1 MYLYI
6 GERAQLLLQYLVGL
20 EGLHEFENR
29 HRSAGAR
36 QVDCGLDAR
45 IAAADHSDMLP
56 GVERPVAVGA
66 EGYAAADVLRFA
78 RHPEPA
84 PRSSRGDDQCRGAEN
99 LPAFGMQ
106 LPDAAVHVE
115 TFDAAVVADVNPVGL
130 HVSAQ
135 VARELCSGRARHRD
149 QVFDAYRFIDLPA
162 DLFCHD
168 RHAEPL
174 AGCID
179 RGRSSGGAAPGDQQV
194 VFAHDGRD
202 ACVRSTEALLEFV
215 QQFGQRA
222 AADVDQLFAVEN
234 RRHGLDI
241 QPCNLLG
248 EQGSVH
254 GRMGDPGVGERQQ
267 VERLY
272 HIGAVGAGE
281 RHVGRQRDLPAERPD
296 LSARR
301 FVGQV
306 FALAVGVQHGQYQRA
321 EFMAVGH
328 RPEVDAG
335 VLVVAQKPELQ
346 SLPVGDPTADLR
358 GTGGR
363 LFEQPEQLSARRMA
377 GVGRDVEHVG
387 GFQPLE
393 QAEQLLPECMIQHGP

>member
-1 MYLYI
+1 M
-6 GERAQLLLQYLVGL
+6 
-20 EGLHEFENR
+20 
-29 HRSAGAR
+29 
-36 QVDCGLDAR
+36 
-45 IAAADHSDMLP
+45 
-56 GVERPVAVGA
+56 
-66 EGYAAADVLRFA
+66 
-78 RHPEPA
+78 
-84 PRSSRGDDQCRGAEN
+84 
-99 LPAFGMQ
+99 
-106 LPDAAVHVE
+106 
-115 TFDAAVVADVNPVGL
+115 
-130 HVSAQ
+130 
-135 VARELCSGRARHRD
+135 
-149 QVFDAYRFIDLPA
+149 
-162 DLFCHD
+162 
-168 RHAEPL
+168 
-174 AGCID
+174 
-179 RGRSSGGAAPGDQQV
+179 
-194 VFAHDGRD
+194 
-202 ACVRSTEALLEFV
+202 
-215 QQFGQRA
+215 
-222 AADVDQLFAVEN
+222 DQLFAVED

-254 GRMGDPGVGERQQ
+254 GRMGDPGIGERQQ

-296 LSARR
+296 PSARR

-328 RPEVDAG
+328 CPEVDAG

-346 SLPVGDPTADLR
+346 SLSVGDPTADLR

-363 LFEQPEQLSARRMA
+363 LFEQLEQLSARRMA

>member
-1 MYLYI
+1 MPVSEVPKRSSSLSSSSASEPRPTSMSS
-6 GERAQLLLQYLVGL
+6 ERRGRR
-20 EGLHEFENR
+20 GSRPSN
-29 HRSAGAR
+29 
-36 QVDCGLDAR
+36 
-45 IAAADHSDMLP
+45 LP
-56 GVERPVAVGA
+56 G
-66 EGYAAADVLRFA
+66 
-78 RHPEPA
+78 
-84 PRSSRGDDQCRGAEN
+84 
-99 LPAFGMQ
+99 
-106 LPDAAVHVE
+106 
-115 TFDAAVVADVNPVGL
+115 
-130 HVSAQ
+130 
-135 VARELCSGRARHRD
+135 
-149 QVFDAYRFIDLPA
+149 
-162 DLFCHD
+162 
-168 RHAEPL
+168 
-174 AGCID
+174 D
-179 RGRSSGGAAPGDQQV
+179 RGSA
-194 VFAHDGRD
+194 
-202 ACVRSTEALLEFV
+202 
-215 QQFGQRA
+215 
-222 AADVDQLFAVEN
+222 
-234 RRHGLDI
+234 
-241 QPCNLLG
+241 
-248 EQGSVH
+248 H